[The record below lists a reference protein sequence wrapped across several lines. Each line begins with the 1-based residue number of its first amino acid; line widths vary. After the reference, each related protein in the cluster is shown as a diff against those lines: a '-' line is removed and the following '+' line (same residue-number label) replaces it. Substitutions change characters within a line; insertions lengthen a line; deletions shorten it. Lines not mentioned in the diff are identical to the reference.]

1 MKLNRQPFL
10 ILVTCFILGILF
22 QDRLT
27 LSSIGVYSITG
38 ICILVFSAL
47 FLTSYFSY
55 KARPYLLGVLFFGA
69 GITAHFIH
77 TLSEDDFHL
86 NAHSNVVFRITK
98 KLNSTEKNKKYEIEG
113 QSGAE
118 VFNAVLYIPKNHEE
132 LDFNHYYQAIGYLSR
147 PESPR
152 ADFQFDYARYLKRKN
167 MSYQCYIRDDI
178 ASSARKDLTLAESIQ
193 QKRLEVL
200 QKIDRAGLSKTTREF
215 LKGIILA
222 DRTETDAVTAQDFNR
237 SGLMHFL
244 AISGTHIVVIFGVVY
259 IVLTR
264 YVPASFR
271 KYAIILSLVFI
282 WIFAAFIGFGNS
294 VVRSCIMLSIY
305 YIYVLLQRKPDLLH
319 SLALSA
325 FVILVADTQQLFDVG
340 FQLTFAAVLGIFW
353 LNRPILQ
360 YFPKQDHFIKK
371 ILFNTVSISIAAQLA
386 TLPLVLYYFHQF
398 SFISI
403 IANFVIVPFS
413 EVIIIFSFIMTGMI
427 ALDFDFTFLN
437 VIYDTVIRWLL
448 RAIHWFAGFEDAF
461 LEDIPL
467 NLIEM
472 LLLFIIVYQL
482 RYAVLKPDY
491 RNAARMITIII
502 IFLMIRTVFNIA
514 ENRRKEVLVH
524 RLYKN
529 TAFSVKN
536 GSKACFWIQDGSDK
550 ERIMRYIIHPYT
562 ASRRLDEV
570 VVKTFPADADQV
582 AYKGEIYPLN

>member
-1 MKLNRQPFL
+1 LNRQPFL

-22 QDRLT
+22 QDRFT
-27 LSSIGVYSITG
+27 LSGAVVYSIAG
-38 ICILVFSAL
+38 VCILAFTAQFFTLYVL
-47 FLTSYFSY
+47 HKL
-55 KARPYLLGVLFFGA
+55 RPYVLGMLFFGA

-77 TLSEDDFHL
+77 TFSEDDFRL

-98 KLNSTEKNKKYEIEG
+98 KLNSTGKNKKYEIEG
-113 QSGAE
+113 QSGTK
-118 VFNAVLYIPKNHEE
+118 VFSAVLYIPKNHEE
-132 LDFNHYYQAIGYLSR
+132 LDFNHYYQSRGYISR
-147 PESPR
+147 PESPKS
-152 ADFQFDYARYLKRKN
+152 DFQFDYARYLNRKN
-167 MSYQCYIRDDI
+167 IRYQCYIRDEI
-178 ASSARKDLTLAESIQ
+178 SSAVRKDISLTESIQ

-244 AISGTHIVVIFGVVY
+244 AISGTHIVVIFGMVY
-259 IVLTR
+259 MVLTR

-319 SLALSA
+319 SLSLSA
-325 FVILVADTQQLFDVG
+325 FIILITDTQQLFDVG

-371 ILFNTVSISIAAQLA
+371 IIFNTVSISIAAQLA

-413 EVIIIFSFIMTGMI
+413 EVIIIFSFVMTGII
-427 ALDFDFTFLN
+427 ALGFDFTFLN
-437 VIYDTVIRWLL
+437 VIYDSVIRWLL
-448 RAIHWFAGFEDAF
+448 RAIHWFAGFEDVF
-461 LEDIPL
+461 LKDIPL
-467 NLIEM
+467 NLTEM
-472 LLLFIIVYQL
+472 LLLCIIVYQL

-491 RNAARMITIII
+491 RNAARMITVII

-529 TAFSVKN
+529 TVFSVKH
-536 GSKACFWIQDGSDK
+536 GAKACFWIKEGSDK

-570 VVKTFPADADQV
+570 VVKVFPADAEQV
-582 AYKGEIYPLN
+582 TYKGKIYPLN

>member
-22 QDRLT
+22 QDRLA
-27 LSSIGVYSITG
+27 LSGTVVYSIAG
-38 ICILVFSAL
+38 GCILAFCVQFFRLYVF
-47 FLTSYFSY
+47 Y
-55 KARPYLLGVLFFGA
+55 KLRPYILGVLFFGS

-77 TLSEDDFHL
+77 TFSEDDFQL

-98 KLNSTEKNKKYEIEG
+98 KLNSTGKNKKYEIEG
-113 QSGAE
+113 QSGTK
-118 VFNAVLYIPKNHEE
+118 VFNAVLYIPKDHEE
-132 LDFNHYYQAIGYLSR
+132 LDFNHYYQSRGYISR
-147 PESPR
+147 PESPK
-152 ADFQFDYARYLKRKN
+152 ADFQFDYARYLNRKN
-167 MSYQCYIRDDI
+167 IRYQCYIRDEI
-178 ASSARKDLTLAESIQ
+178 SSAVRKDISLTESIQ

-259 IVLTR
+259 IILTR
-264 YVPASFR
+264 YVPVYFR
-271 KYAIILSLVFI
+271 KYAIVLSLVFI

-294 VVRSCIMLSIY
+294 VVRSCMMLSIY

-319 SLALSA
+319 SLSLSA
-325 FVILVADTQQLFDVG
+325 FIILIADTQQLFDVG

-371 ILFNTVSISIAAQLA
+371 IVFNTVSISIAAQLA
-386 TLPLVLYYFHQF
+386 TLPFVLYYFHQF

-413 EVIIIFSFIMTGMI
+413 EVIIIFSFVMTGMI

-437 VIYDTVIRWLL
+437 IIYDTIIRWLL
-448 RAIHWFAGFEDAF
+448 RAIHWFAGFEDVF
-461 LEDIPL
+461 LENIAL
-467 NLIEM
+467 NLTEM
-472 LLLFIIVYQL
+472 LLLCVMVYHL
-482 RYAVLKPDY
+482 RSAILKPDY
-491 RNAARMITIII
+491 RNAVRMVTIII
-502 IFLMIRTVFNIA
+502 IFLTIRTFFNIA
-514 ENRRKEVLVH
+514 ENQRDEVLVH
-524 RLYKN
+524 RLYKH
-529 TAFSVKN
+529 TVFSVKQ
-536 GSKACFWIQDGSDK
+536 GDKACFWIQDGSDK

-570 VVKTFPADADQV
+570 VVKTFSADAGQV

>member
-1 MKLNRQPFL
+1 MNRQPFL

-22 QDRLT
+22 QDRFS
-27 LSSIGVYSITG
+27 LSDAVVYSIAG
-38 ICILVFSAL
+38 VCILAFTAQFFTLYVL
-47 FLTSYFSY
+47 HKL
-55 KARPYLLGVLFFGA
+55 RPYILGVLFFGA

-77 TLSEDDFHL
+77 TFSEDDFQL

-98 KLNSTEKNKKYEIEG
+98 KLNSTGKNKKYEIEG
-113 QSGAE
+113 QSGTK

-178 ASSARKDLTLAESIQ
+178 ASSVRKDLTLAESIQ

-200 QKIDRAGLSKTTREF
+200 QKIDRTGLSKTTREF

-222 DRTETDAVTAQDFNR
+222 DRTETDAVTTQDFNR

-259 IVLTR
+259 IIMTR
-264 YVPASFR
+264 YIPASFR

-413 EVIIIFSFIMTGMI
+413 EVIIIFSFVMTGII

-437 VIYDTVIRWLL
+437 FIYDIVIRYLL
-448 RAIHWFAGFEDAF
+448 RAIHWFAGFEDVF

-467 NLIEM
+467 NLTEM
-472 LLLFIIVYQL
+472 LVLCIIVYQVRHTIL
-482 RYAVLKPDY
+482 QPDY
-491 RNAARMITIII
+491 RNAARMMTVIMV
-502 IFLMIRTVFNIA
+502 FLMIRTVFNIA
-514 ENRRKEVLVH
+514 EHQREEVLVH

-529 TAFSVKN
+529 TVFSVKH
-536 GSKACFWIQDGSDK
+536 GAKACFWIKDGSDK
-550 ERIMRYIIHPYT
+550 ERVMRYIIHPYT

-570 VVKTFPADADQV
+570 VVKVFPADAEQV
-582 AYKGEIYPLN
+582 TYKGKIYPLN

>member
-1 MKLNRQPFL
+1 MNRQPFL

-27 LSSIGVYSITG
+27 LSGTLVYSIAG
-38 ICILVFSAL
+38 ACILVFGVQFFTL
-47 FLTSYFSY
+47 YVFHKL
-55 KARPYLLGVLFFGA
+55 RPYILGVLFFGA

-200 QKIDRAGLSKTTREF
+200 QKIDRAGLSKMTREF

-259 IVLTR
+259 VVLTR

-271 KYAIILSLVFI
+271 KYSIILSLVFI

-398 SFISI
+398 SFISF

-448 RAIHWFAGFEDAF
+448 RAIHWFAGFEDVF

-467 NLIEM
+467 NLTEM
-472 LLLFIIVYQL
+472 LVLCIIVYQL
-482 RYAVLKPDY
+482 RHTILQPDY
-491 RNAARMITIII
+491 RNAARMMAIIMV
-502 IFLMIRTVFNIA
+502 FLMIRTVFNIA
-514 ENRRKEVLVH
+514 EHQRAEVLVH